1 MTTNHK
7 FPPQDTGIIPGSH
20 CTAWLH
26 ALLRSNQPLMNEFL
40 HVTGASRDEVTEWTV
55 RQSRSIT
62 DAPTDMPDVRIIPRV
77 KTIVIRAVTDFN
89 DLYRLLKTAWFGMRA
104 NMIRLDDQG
113 GRPAG
118 DVHRGRGG
126 DKGVAGPPAA
136 LTLAAG
142 EGRG

>member
-1 MTTNHK
+1 MDGRM
-7 FPPQDTGIIPGSH
+7 PQVREEGSMIHGDAVRVQSAGFLVADAPGRCKGVPASG
-20 CTAWLH
+20 H
-26 ALLRSNQPLMNEFL
+26 ALHGPVVAAE
-40 HVTGASRDEVTEWTV
+40 TGAS
-55 RQSRSIT
+55 
-62 DAPTDMPDVRIIPRV
+62 DMDNPGGG
-77 KTIVIRAVTDFN
+77 
-89 DLYRLLKTAWFGMRA
+89 L
-104 NMIRLDDQG
+104 DQG